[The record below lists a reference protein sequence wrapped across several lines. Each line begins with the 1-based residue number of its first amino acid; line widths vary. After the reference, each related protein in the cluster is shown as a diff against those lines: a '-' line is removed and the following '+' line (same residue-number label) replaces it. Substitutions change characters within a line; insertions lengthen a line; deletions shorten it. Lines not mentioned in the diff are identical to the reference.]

1 MEASRERKIKMTKEE
16 IMEAIENAEAIDS
29 REIEGRHYDLYTIE
43 ADGNEISVVD
53 NYDCGKER
61 FTYVMGDCT
70 QVLNNLDAVEDGTAE
85 LYEVAEVYE

>member
-1 MEASRERKIKMTKEE
+1 MTKEE
-16 IMEAIENAEAIDS
+16 IMEAIENTEAIDS

-43 ADGNEISVVD
+43 ADGNEISVID

>member
-1 MEASRERKIKMTKEE
+1 MTKEE
-16 IMEAIENAEAIDS
+16 IMEAIENTEAIDS